1 LEINLKGARIMI
13 VDDEH
18 ILANM
23 MTDYLSMHGAHIK
36 TFHHPLL
43 ALDAFR
49 QHFADVDL
57 VITDE
62 TMPSMTGMEMAKKM
76 LAIKPGLPI
85 ILCTGYS
92 KQATPEAS
100 STIGIRA
107 HFNKPVSMVELVLK
121 IKSLL
126 AAK

>member
-1 LEINLKGARIMI
+1 MKGARIMI

-18 ILANM
+18 VLANM
-23 MTDYLSMHGAHIK
+23 LTDYLSLHGAHIR

-43 ALDAFR
+43 ALDSFK
-49 QHFADVDL
+49 QHFSDVDL

-62 TMPSMTGMEMAKKM
+62 SMPNMTGMEMAKQM

-92 KQATPEAS
+92 KQATPDAVAN
-100 STIGIRA
+100 IGIGA
-107 HFNKPVSMVELVLK
+107 LFNKPVSMVELVLK

>member
-1 LEINLKGARIMI
+1 MKGARILI

-18 ILANM
+18 VLANM
-23 MTDYLSMHGAHIK
+23 MTDYLSLHGAKIQ

-43 ALDAFR
+43 ALDAFK
-49 QHFADVDL
+49 QHFADIDL

-62 TMPSMTGMEMAKKM
+62 TMPNMSGMDMAKHM

-92 KQATPEAS
+92 RQATPEAIAS
-100 STIGIRA
+100 IGIRA
-107 HFNKPVSMVELVLK
+107 YFYKPLSMTELVSK
-121 IKSLL
+121 IKALL
-126 AAK
+126 VKS